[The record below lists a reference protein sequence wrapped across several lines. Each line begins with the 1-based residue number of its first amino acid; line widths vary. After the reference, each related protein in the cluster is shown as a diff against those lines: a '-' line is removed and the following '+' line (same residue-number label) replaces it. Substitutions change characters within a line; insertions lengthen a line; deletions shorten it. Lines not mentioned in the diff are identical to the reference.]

1 MCQRL
6 KSADAQAASGS
17 VLVCVVLICGA
28 MFGMAVQ
35 ASLLH
40 LGLDFGSVRDDLIVG
55 AVARPRSALAWWAWW
70 LFPLGAFL
78 IGPLSVALTRLM
90 ADWWLFRP
98 LRLVACTAVVLALA
112 AIGKLAAAPTTLD
125 VRSATVASLIVVM
138 LSALLACL
146 GARVLGNLG
155 RETAHGRAPAL
166 PVYRRTSARPLVQA
180 RFRAPAP
187 IPAAPPRRGGG
198 SAAAGAPF
206 VRRRQP
212 HALVARCT
220 LGHLA
225 LVVMLAIVVCAAVIG
240 VSGVTVLVEHA
251 RPGDTRQLLAWSGL
265 RPNEPPRA
273 AQAIGM
279 AAVAP
284 PAARARAPAP
294 VAQEKPTGMVV
305 DGVLV
310 PESELTFARGYLH
323 RRTVI
328 AAAIVAAQR
337 ESARI
342 VAAAEKAEARI
353 PAKLKHVAALRPVH
367 FDRGH
372 RHVTRMRRVERHVE
386 HRAER
391 HYRGHRQYTR
401 ERHSA
406 PRRPVRV
413 RDHRRI
419 RGHDRFAL
427 EPHYRVAR
435 F

>member
-1 MCQRL
+1 MCQQRL
-6 KSADAQAASGS
+6 KSANAQAASGS
-17 VLVCVVLICGA
+17 VLVCVALICGA
-28 MFGMAVQ
+28 MFGMAAQ

-70 LFPLGAFL
+70 LLPVGAFL
-78 IGPLSVALTRLM
+78 IGPLSIVLTRRM
-90 ADWWLFRP
+90 ADWWLFRTLP
-98 LRLVACTAVVLALA
+98 VVACTAVVLALA

-125 VRSATVASLIVVM
+125 LRSGAAASLIVVT
-138 LSALLACL
+138 LSALLAWL
-146 GARVLGNLG
+146 GARLLANLG
-155 RETAHGRAPAL
+155 RETAHGRTPVLPA
-166 PVYRRTSARPLVQA
+166 RRTSARLAEQA
-180 RFRAPAP
+180 RFRVSAP
-187 IPAAPPRRGGG
+187 IQAAPPRRGGG

-206 VRRRQP
+206 VRKRQP

-225 LVVMLAIVVCAAVIG
+225 LVAMLAIVVCAAVIG

-273 AQAIGM
+273 ARAIGL

-284 PAARARAPAP
+284 PAQ
-294 VAQEKPTGMVV
+294 VAQEKPAGMVI
-305 DGVLV
+305 DGVVV
-310 PESELTFARGYLH
+310 PESELTFAKGYLK

-328 AAAIVAAQR
+328 AAAILAAEH

-353 PAKLKHVAALRPVH
+353 PAKLKHVAALQPVRYGRGH
-367 FDRGH
+367 RRITRVRHIERHVEQHAERHHRGH
-372 RHVTRMRRVERHVE
+372 RH
-386 HRAER
+386 
-391 HYRGHRQYTR
+391 YTR

-406 PRRPVRV
+406 PRRPVRA